1 MENGKC
7 QGVFEKN
14 MQNGRHPG
22 VGDAHA
28 RVTERWKAEGK
39 FLWIFM
45 GLTEWGDRFIWR
57 AFHLICGRSAEK
69 SRKYKIVYCRTKEK
83 NGRNCSVMQSK
94 S

>member
-1 MENGKC
+1 MGNPKRLCFMVSSIAWKMGNVK
-7 QGVFEKN
+7 GYLKKN

-45 GLTEWGDRFIWR
+45 GLTEWG
-57 AFHLICGRSAEK
+57 
-69 SRKYKIVYCRTKEK
+69 RKV
-83 NGRNCSVMQSK
+83 
-94 S
+94 

>member
-45 GLTEWGDRFIWR
+45 GLTEWGEEGI
-57 AFHLICGRSAEK
+57 IG
-69 SRKYKIVYCRTKEK
+69 
-83 NGRNCSVMQSK
+83 
-94 S
+94 